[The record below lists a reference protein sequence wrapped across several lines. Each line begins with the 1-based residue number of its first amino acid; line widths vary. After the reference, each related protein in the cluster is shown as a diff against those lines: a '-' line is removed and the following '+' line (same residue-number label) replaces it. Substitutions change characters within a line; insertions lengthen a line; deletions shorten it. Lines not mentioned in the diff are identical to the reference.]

1 MNTVLVAIHICWYKS
16 QYEVTLMPNCF
27 HKTVHRYPF
36 CMSGCVEFHIFFLVE
51 ECWWNVFEKSRFCLK
66 WRNFRYA
73 VLWKRF
79 EMFFSTRF
87 SNFVPVTFRFWHQA
101 DFFLVQQNGFFF
113 ENPARTYISS
123 ILVFRKLTCEF
134 SRHVSSQS
142 DQTILREWTFI
153 DIICHS
159 QERLCFLRTQHWV
172 TVVSNRFNE
181 TLHDRPF

>member
-101 DFFLVQQNGFFF
+101 DFFLVQQNGFFSKIQRGPTSVQYWYF
-113 ENPARTYISS
+113 EN
-123 ILVFRKLTCEF
+123 
-134 SRHVSSQS
+134 SRANFHVM
-142 DQTILREWTFI
+142 
-153 DIICHS
+153 
-159 QERLCFLRTQHWV
+159 FLLNPTK
-172 TVVSNRFNE
+172 
-181 TLHDRPF
+181 PFWENGHLLI